1 MGENTM
7 KYSIVFIFIL
17 FTAVLLSSCSSTKSS
32 STKQTSVIH
41 ASSNSA
47 SEVSNNKFPAK
58 GQVTTVTGT
67 LEMNSIGKYPYFINK
82 GSGKNITTYFLQP
95 DKEHE
100 DVYYSLYS
108 CFKHKI
114 QIKGYE
120 ISRKSS
126 WNITLAVTEV
136 TIIE

>member
-1 MGENTM
+1 M
-7 KYSIVFIFIL
+7 KYSKVNICIIFAVFL
-17 FTAVLLSSCSSTKSS
+17 FCTCSSTKKASSAQASATQVSS
-32 STKQTSVIH
+32 S
-41 ASSNSA
+41 SSSD
-47 SEVSNNKFPAK
+47 VSNNKFPAK
-58 GQVTTVTGT
+58 GQITTVTGT
-67 LEMNSIGKYPYFINK
+67 LDMYSAGKYPYFINK

>member
-1 MGENTM
+1 M
-7 KYSIVFIFIL
+7 KYSKLNICIIFAVFL
-17 FTAVLLSSCSSTKSS
+17 FCTCSSTKKASS
-32 STKQTSVIH
+32 AQASATQV
-41 ASSNSA
+41 SSNSA

-58 GQVTTVTGT
+58 GQLTTVTGT

-82 GSGKNITTYFLQP
+82 GSGKNITSYFLQP
-95 DKEHE
+95 DEAHQE
-100 DVYYSLYS
+100 VYYELY
-108 CFKHKI
+108 KYYGQKI

>member
-1 MGENTM
+1 M
-7 KYSIVFIFIL
+7 KYSKLNICIIFAVFL
-17 FTAVLLSSCSSTKSS
+17 FCTCSSTKKASS
-32 STKQTSVIH
+32 AQASATQV
-41 ASSNSA
+41 SSNSA

>member
-1 MGENTM
+1 M

-32 STKQTSVIH
+32 STKQTSVIQ

-67 LEMNSIGKYPYFINK
+67 IDMYSAGKYPYFINK
-82 GSGKNITTYFLQP
+82 GSGKNITSYFLLP
-95 DKEHE
+95 DEAHQE
-100 DVYYSLYS
+100 VYYELY
-108 CFKHKI
+108 KYYGQKV